1 MMFRGRTTLK
11 TNRKWVFVSLAML
24 LMLVLG
30 VGGTAFAQV
39 TNASISGIVQDQS
52 GALIPGVTITISN
65 AETGVALTT
74 LTNEAGAYGFPSI
87 APGTYTLSASLS
99 GFKTSTLK
107 DLNVGRTQVR
117 QDFKLEVAGV
127 TTSVD
132 VVSVAD
138 AALTESSASIGDV
151 LTQERTQQLPLVG
164 ANVLDLMQV
173 MPGMKTGNFTVVG
186 AFDTDTFT
194 GQYANT
200 VNVSRNGMSV
210 NSGRNDPNIFGLQ
223 STTNIN
229 PDLVG
234 EIRLILS
241 PIDPEYRGNAQIQ
254 ISTRSGTNRYS
265 GAVTWRV
272 HNSALDSNT
281 WSNNHAPFT
290 DPATGRIRNSTP
302 LDWAN
307 RHQYTVSYGG
317 PIVKN
322 KTFFFASWDQQIS
335 NTRTHIN
342 SVVFTDTAR
351 MGIYRYFQGWNPAN
365 PFTVQTPITGSTTTQ
380 VAPSVDIFG
389 NPTRPPDNA
398 SMRCFSVFGNR
409 RYDEA
414 SNTLVPFTASDGSNY
429 CPGGAFIFGP
439 STGGVWDPLRVTP
452 DSAGYIKQLLSQMPR
467 ANAFNAGDGL
477 NTASFS
483 WERGRSGSLSGGNAA
498 ALADPNGVNRKQ
510 FTIRIDENL
519 TQKHR
524 VSGEWSI

>member
-1 MMFRGRTTLK
+1 MNHRS
-11 TNRKWVFVSLAML
+11 WVFCALAML
-24 LMLVLG
+24 LVLG
-30 VGGTAFAQV
+30 ARSNAALAQGRA
-39 TNASISGIVQDQS
+39 NASISGIVQDQS
-52 GALIPGVTITISN
+52 KALIPGVSVTMTN
-65 AETGVALTT
+65 VDTGVKSNTV
-74 LTNEAGAYGFPSI
+74 TNEAGAYGFPSVT
-87 APGTYTLSASLS
+87 PGKYSLSATLP
-99 GFKTSTLK
+99 GFRTTTVNGLEIG
-107 DLNVGRTQVR
+107 NVQVR
-117 QDFKLEVAGV
+117 QDITLEVA
-127 TTSVD
+127 TAATSVE
-132 VVSVAD
+132 VSVESD
-138 AALTESSASIGDV
+138 AVLRASSASIGDV

-164 ANVLDLMQV
+164 SNVLDLMQV

-254 ISTRSGTNRYS
+254 ISTRSGTNKFA
-265 GAVTWRV
+265 GAATWRV

-281 WSNNHAPFT
+281 WALNHTPFT
-290 DPATGRIRNSTP
+290 DPATGQIRNSTP

-307 RHQYTVSYGG
+307 RNEYTLSYGG

-322 KTFFFASWDQQIS
+322 KTFFFASWDHQLS

-365 PFTVQTPITGSTTTQ
+365 PFTVQTPITGNTATQ

-389 NPTRPPDNA
+389 KPTPPPDNA

-409 RYDEA
+409 RYDLA
-414 SNTLVPFTASDGSNY
+414 SNALVPITAADGANF
-429 CPGGAFIFGP
+429 CPGGTFVSGP
-439 STGGVWDPLRVTP
+439 STGAGIWDPLRVTP
-452 DSAGYIKQLLSQMPR
+452 DSTGYIKQLLSQMPR
-467 ANAFNAGDGL
+467 VNAFNAGDGL